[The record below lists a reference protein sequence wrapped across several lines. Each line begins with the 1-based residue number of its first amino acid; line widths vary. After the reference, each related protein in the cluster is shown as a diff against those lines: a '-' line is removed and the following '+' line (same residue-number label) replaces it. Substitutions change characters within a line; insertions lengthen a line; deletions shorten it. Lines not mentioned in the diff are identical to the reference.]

1 MEGWP
6 MRLYLSSDKLG
17 ESAGMLLAML
27 GNATGARAAII
38 GNGFDGASDV
48 ARETYRAEVFD
59 PAHALGALG
68 IAAEDLDLRAYH
80 GDPSALRR
88 RLSAFDLVW
97 VMGGNAFVLRR
108 AMKASR
114 FDAVIADLLKE
125 DNLIYAVNG
134 AGAVVAGP
142 TLRGFEVVD
151 DPFEVPD
158 GYDEYLVWSGLGLTR
173 FTIVPHF
180 RSNHPE
186 SAGAE
191 RLVNYLRARR
201 LPYRALSDG
210 EVVVAAGATGASR
223 GLLKR
228 IA

>member
-1 MEGWP
+1 
-6 MRLYLSSDKLG
+6 MRLYLSSHRIGD
-17 ESAGMLLAML
+17 SAGALLAML
-27 GNATGARAAII
+27 GNAAGARAAVIA
-38 GNGFDGASDV
+38 NGFDAMPEA
-48 ARETYRAEVFD
+48 AREIYREEIFD
-59 PAHALGALG
+59 PAAALGALG
-68 IAAEDLDLRAYH
+68 IAAEPLDLRAYF
-80 GDPSALRR
+80 GDAAALRR

-97 VMGGNAFVLRR
+97 VSGGNAFVLRR
-108 AMKASR
+108 AMQQSQ
-114 FDAVIADLLKE
+114 FDRVVGDLLEE
-125 DNLIYAVNG
+125 DNLIYAGDG

-142 TLRGFEVVD
+142 NLRGLELND

-158 GYDEYLVWSGLGLTR
+158 GYNEYLVWTGLGLIA

-180 RSNHPE
+180 RCNRPE

-210 EVVVAAGATGASR
+210 EVVVAAGARGTGR

>member
-1 MEGWP
+1 
-6 MRLYLSSDKLG
+6 MRLYLSSHRIGD
-17 ESAGMLLAML
+17 SAGALLAML
-27 GNATGARAAII
+27 GNAAGARAAVIT
-38 GNGFDGASDV
+38 NGFDGMPEV
-48 ARETYRAEVFD
+48 AREIYREEIFD
-59 PAHALGALG
+59 PEAALGGLG
-68 IAAEDLDLRAYH
+68 ILAEPLDLRAYF
-80 GDPSALRR
+80 GDAAALRR
-88 RLSAFDLVW
+88 RLGAFDLVW
-97 VMGGNAFVLRR
+97 ASGGNAFILRR
-108 AMKASR
+108 AMKQSQ
-114 FDAVIADLLKE
+114 FDMVVSDLLE
-125 DNLIYAVNG
+125 QDNLIYGGDG

-142 TLRGFEVVD
+142 NLRGLELCD

-158 GYDEYLVWSGLGLTR
+158 GYNEYLVWTGLGLIA

-180 RSNHPE
+180 RGNRPE

-210 EVVVAAGATGASR
+210 EVVVAAGARGIGR

>member
-1 MEGWP
+1 
-6 MRLYLSSDKLG
+6 MRLYLSSHRIGD
-17 ESAGMLLAML
+17 SAGALLAML
-27 GNATGARAAII
+27 GNASSTRAAVIS
-38 GNGFDGASDV
+38 NGFDGLPAA
-48 ARETYRAEVFD
+48 ARQIYREEVFD
-59 PAHALGALG
+59 PVAGLGALG
-68 IAAEDLDLRAYH
+68 IAAEPLDLRAYF
-80 GDPSALRR
+80 GDAAALHR

-97 VMGGNAFVLRR
+97 VSSGNAFILRR
-108 AMKASR
+108 AMKQSQ
-114 FDAVIADLLKE
+114 FDRVATDLIE
-125 DNLIYAVNG
+125 RDNLIYAGEG
-134 AGAVVAGP
+134 AGAIVAGP
-142 TLRGFEVVD
+142 NLRGLELCH

-158 GYDEYLVWSGLGLTR
+158 GYNEYLVWSGLGLTT

-180 RSNHPE
+180 RSNRPE

-210 EVVVAAGATGASR
+210 EVVVAAGARSIGR

>member
-1 MEGWP
+1 
-6 MRLYLSSDKLG
+6 MRLYLSSDKIG

-27 GNATGARAAII
+27 GNASQARAAII
-38 GNGFDGASDV
+38 GNGFDGASAV
-48 ARETYRAEVFD
+48 AREIYRSEVFD
-59 PAHALGALG
+59 PAQALGALG
-68 IAAEDLDLRAYH
+68 IAGEDLDLRAYY

-108 AMKASR
+108 AMKQSR
-114 FDAVIADLLKE
+114 FDAVIAELLE
-125 DNLIYAVNG
+125 QDNLVYAGDG

-142 TLRGFEVVD
+142 TLRGFELID

-180 RSNHPE
+180 GSNHPE

-210 EVVVAAGATGASR
+210 EVVVTAGAKGASR